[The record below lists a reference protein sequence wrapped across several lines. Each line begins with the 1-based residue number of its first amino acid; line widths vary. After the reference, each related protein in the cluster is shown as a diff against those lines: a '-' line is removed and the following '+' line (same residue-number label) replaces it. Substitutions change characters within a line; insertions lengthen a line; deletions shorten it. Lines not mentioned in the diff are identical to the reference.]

1 MQKRCRIIYNP
12 TSGREA
18 MKNNL
23 VDILNI
29 LERAGYETSAYA
41 TTPEPN
47 SAKNE
52 AERAAKAGFNL
63 IVAAGGDGTINEVVN
78 GIASLKHR
86 PKLGIIPAGTT
97 NDYARALK
105 IPREDPIGA
114 AKVIAKGQTIKMD
127 IGEAGKNW
135 FVNIAAGGLLT
146 ELTYGVP
153 SQVKS
158 LFGYLAYLVK
168 GAELLPQIKPIKMH
182 LEYDG
187 GTYDGKASMF
197 FLALTNSIGGF
208 EQIVPDASL
217 DDGKFTLIVVK
228 TSNLIEILQLI
239 TMVLNGGK
247 HVNDPRI
254 LYVKTSKLVAKPVDE
269 KMMINVDGEYGG
281 DAPMT
286 FKNHRQHLEIFA
298 NTDEIPDEA
307 ITGTEEEETSAREHF
322 VEGVSHLED
331 VGNLE
336 LDKEDE
342 KD

>member
-78 GIASLKHR
+78 GIAPLKHR

-197 FLALTNSIGGF
+197 FLALTNSVGGF

-336 LDKEDE
+336 LDNEDK